1 MDRQYSIGTRRN
13 FACFKC
19 GNLSVKD
26 VAQGLSLASSRRS
39 LSPAARSEPRLS
51 PASAEAS
58 PRGSDEVAELMEQ
71 LTRLEETLKARE
83 NNPTEETAL
92 KERLARLGAEPKA

>member
-1 MDRQYSIGTRRN
+1 
-13 FACFKC
+13 
-19 GNLSVKD
+19 
-26 VAQGLSLASSRRS
+26 
-39 LSPAARSEPRLS
+39 
-51 PASAEAS
+51 
-58 PRGSDEVAELMEQ
+58 MEQ